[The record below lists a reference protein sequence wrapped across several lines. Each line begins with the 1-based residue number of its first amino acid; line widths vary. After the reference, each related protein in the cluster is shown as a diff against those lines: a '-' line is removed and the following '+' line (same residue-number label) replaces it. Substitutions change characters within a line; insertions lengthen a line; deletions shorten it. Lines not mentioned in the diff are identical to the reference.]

1 MHLTE
6 GFSSLL
12 WPQATKSDRV
22 EQLLKETEGY
32 LQKLGVKLQKQKEL
46 SKLEDEFT
54 ESNLVLN
61 DAVGVQ
67 GKDQTQVCDCTLLL
81 IRSCQWVVIISF
93 ILLGGQ
99 QH

>member
-1 MHLTE
+1 
-6 GFSSLL
+6 
-12 WPQATKSDRV
+12 V

-61 DAVGVQ
+61 DAVVVQ
-67 GKDQTQVCDCTLLL
+67 GKDQTQVRDCTLFS
-81 IRSCQWVVIISF
+81 IRSCQWFFIISF
-93 ILLGGQ
+93 ILREGQ

>member
-1 MHLTE
+1 M
-6 GFSSLL
+6 
-12 WPQATKSDRV
+12 

-61 DAVGVQ
+61 DAVVVQ
-67 GKDQTQVCDCTLLL
+67 GKDQTQVRDCTLLL
-81 IRSCQWVVIISF
+81 IRSCQWCFIISF
-93 ILLGGQ
+93 ILPGGQ

>member
-1 MHLTE
+1 
-6 GFSSLL
+6 
-12 WPQATKSDRV
+12 V

-61 DAVGVQ
+61 DAVVVQ

-81 IRSCQWVVIISF
+81 IRSCQWCFIISY
-93 ILLGGQ
+93 ILTGGQ